1 MTLPV
6 DGALY
11 YLHHVSGN
19 KYVHPS
25 GGSDSPGNDTPLVF
39 HEPNGRLALQF
50 LFSTVNGH
58 RQLQQ
63 YSSNKYVH
71 PKGGHVGNDVV
82 LVLYDGNDGA
92 RTSVDMVL
100 LDGLPYLING
110 GDRSYYVHPSG
121 GSVTPGNDTK
131 LVYYNVHRPGISI
144 EIVPAEDY
152 SIESINFDQSGINNL
167 TGTNIV
173 VDKVI
178 SNNSD
183 QAVTSTVELTYDRS
197 VTNTF
202 EFSFTEKLGVKV
214 TTKGKTSFVFAEA
227 TVSLEVSFEFSA
239 TQTKTQS
246 TTEGVQLK
254 AQEVVTVPAHKS
266 VKISLVTNRKSGKIP
281 FVAVVV
287 SARGH
292 RQTLH
297 GTMDVEYFFN
307 QNVVVNNV

>member
-50 LFSTVNGH
+50 VFSTVNGH

-63 YSSNKYVH
+63 YSSSKYVH

-82 LVLYDGNDGA
+82 LVLYDGSDGA
-92 RTSVDMVL
+92 RTSVDMKVV
-100 LDGLPYLING
+100 DGLTYLING
-110 GDRSYYVHPSG
+110 GDQSYYVHPSG
-121 GSVTPGNDTK
+121 GSATPGNDTK
-131 LVYYNVHRPGISI
+131 LVYYNVQRPGVAIDL
-144 EIVPAEDY
+144 VPAEDY
-152 SIESINFDQSGINNL
+152 SVQSIQFDQTGLNNL
-167 TGTNIV
+167 AGTNIV
-173 VDKVI
+173 VDKTI

-183 QAVTSTVELTYDRS
+183 QPITSTVDLTYNRS

-202 EFSFTEKLGVKV
+202 TFSFTEKLGIKITSSAKATIGVAES
-214 TTKGKTSFVFAEA
+214 TTSF
-227 TVSLEVSFEFSA
+227 EVSFEFSA
-239 TQTKTQS
+239 TQTQSNS
-246 TTEGVQLK
+246 TTEGVQLR
-254 AQEVVTVPAHKS
+254 AQEVVTVPSHKN
-266 VKISLVTNRKSGKIP
+266 VKVSLITNRKSGKVP
-281 FVAVVV
+281 FTAVVV
-287 SARGH
+287 ASRGFK
-292 RQTLH
+292 QTLH

-307 QNVVVNNV
+307 QNVVVSNV